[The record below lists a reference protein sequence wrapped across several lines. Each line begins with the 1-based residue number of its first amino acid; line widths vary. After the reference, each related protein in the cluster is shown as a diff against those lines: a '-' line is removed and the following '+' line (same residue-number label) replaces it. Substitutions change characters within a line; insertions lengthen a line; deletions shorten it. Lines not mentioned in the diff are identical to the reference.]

1 MKVAGHIVLCILVFG
16 AGLIWGFNVG
26 ALTPRVYTTDQ
37 QVMQEICD
45 YSYQV
50 DDGKL
55 EEACGIAKN
64 IVGEEYVPSPG
75 LISASEAIK

>member
-1 MKVAGHIVLCILVFG
+1 MKTAGHVVLYILVFG

-26 ALTPRVYTTDQ
+26 ALTPRVYTTDR
-37 QVMQEICD
+37 QVMQEVCD

-50 DDGKL
+50 ENGGA

-64 IVGEEYVPSPG
+64 IVGEEYVPSEG
-75 LISASEAIK
+75 LISASEAMK